1 MTDRAKELAA
11 ALRCISTDGEGQG
24 CTRCSFWRAEQ
35 VPEEL
40 RQGLGTTEWGGCDV
54 DRIGLAA
61 ADELER
67 LARIVQ
73 DAEAVRT
80 LRTVQEEAEAWLATD

>member
-1 MTDRAKELAA
+1 MTDRVKE
-11 ALRCISTDGEGQG
+11 
-24 CTRCSFWRAEQ
+24 
-35 VPEEL
+35 
-40 RQGLGTTEWGGCDV
+40 
-54 DRIGLAA
+54 LAA

-80 LRTVQEEAEAWLATD
+80 LRTVQEEAEAGLATD